1 MRKSIL
7 ILIAIFYFS
16 LFYSQSKLAD
26 VLYSNFE
33 YASAAKVYSQSESLT
48 QKQKINFAFSYYYS
62 NEFQKSIPIFREIV
76 EKSPDDNFLRYHY
89 GIALKSTGRYK
100 SSKKIL
106 NELYK
111 SDSLNKY
118 LKLQLESIDSLIEWD
133 TAKIFKK
140 LTAFEKINS
149 NSSEFSPSF
158 FDDGVYYIVEKSKE
172 KAIINNIS
180 FLDKNDS
187 LSLKERKE
195 FTNKLNEILAFGN
208 SISPRTFVYKMK
220 LDFSKLFKTHDN
232 PIPNS
237 AILNLDTIISHKN
250 FNVTSYASNYSN
262 DKVFYTRHPYLNNS
276 NSDASLNPII
286 YQGKLNAEK
295 KKIYKRRRIPVRFLS
310 GSVGSGEVSA
320 SSDGKTIY
328 FVSDKRKGMGQT
340 DIYVAHQK
348 KSGVWGKAIN
358 LGPLV
363 NTLFREGSPKIYD
376 DSILYFSSNGLA
388 GYGKA
393 DIFKCKIINDSVF
406 DVHHLPYPINSPADD
421 LGFIIHP
428 FDESIGI
435 LNSNRSKG
443 KGDDDIYLAHMVP
456 IAPYVKGY
464 VFLASDS
471 SRQSNTTVRL
481 LNYNNEEVSQF
492 KTAYPGKYRF
502 NLAKNK
508 IYKIIATKKNYYG
521 DTIVISDET
530 LFRNERKD
538 IKFLKDKTIQGYTVL
553 RSNNEK
559 IPNVKVNINNGINSK
574 KLTIYSDENG
584 YYQFAF
590 NTDSILLVEG
600 SNENLYGIQE
610 FNIDS
615 NYILKKNHNLLLDS
629 VMKEFKGKV
638 INEKSNQLQS
648 SALVYLINMD
658 GIKIDSSLTDSTGHF
673 FFNLKIA
680 KDYEIH
686 AFKGKADGVA
696 NIHTSILYKN
706 EKDIDVFITEDY
718 TPSLGKVVDSETE
731 EPLNFVKITIVDS
744 TTNSKDISYTNDF
757 GNFELHLHENNIYYL
772 IIEKRNY
779 FTKTLILNI
788 GDSLP
793 KTIDLNKDYNLKLSK
808 SGFLIEPIY
817 FDFKSHKLTKNSRA
831 ELDSLANYLKKNKSN
846 TISIFGYTDCLG
858 TEEYLEKKFN
868 VVLGKN
874 RATATRRY
882 LESKGIARSRV
893 NVIGR
898 GAVNFVN
905 SCFKPEN
912 CTDLEHRE
920 NRRCEFQ
927 LNDI

>member
-1 MRKSIL
+1 MRKSI
-7 ILIAIFYFS
+7 ISLIAIFYFS

-26 VLYSNFE
+26 ILYSNFE
-33 YASAAKVYSQSESLT
+33 YASAAKVYSQSKALT
-48 QKQKINFAFSYYYS
+48 QKQKRNFAFCYYYN
-62 NEFQKSIPIFREIV
+62 NEFQKSIPIFKTLTE
-76 EKSPDDNFLRYHY
+76 ENPNDFTLKYHY

-106 NELYK
+106 SELYK
-111 SDSLNKY
+111 SDSLDQY
-118 LKLQLESIDSLIEWD
+118 LKLHLESIDSLIEWD

-140 LTAFEKINS
+140 LTAFEIINS
-149 NSSEFSPSF
+149 SSSEFSPSF
-158 FDDGVYYIVEKSKE
+158 FDDGLYYIVEKSKE
-172 KAIINNIS
+172 KAIINNIN

-195 FTNKLNEILAFGN
+195 LTNKLNELLAFGN

-220 LDFSKLFKTHDN
+220 LDISKLFKTHDT

-276 NSDASLNPII
+276 NSDASLNPVI

-348 KSGVWGKAIN
+348 KSGAWGKAIN

-363 NTLFREGSPKIYD
+363 NTPFREESPKIYD
-376 DSILYFSSNGLA
+376 DSILYFSSNGFA

-393 DIFKCKIINDSVF
+393 DVFKCKILNDSVF
-406 DVHHLPYPINSPADD
+406 EVRHLPYPVNSPADD
-421 LGFIIHP
+421 LGFILHP
-428 FDESIGI
+428 FDESIAI

-443 KGDDDIYLAHMVP
+443 RGDDDIYLAHMVP
-456 IAPYVKGY
+456 ISPYVKGY
-464 VFLASDS
+464 IMLASDS

-481 LNYNNEEVSQF
+481 INMDNEQIAQF
-492 KTAYPGKYRF
+492 TTGLSGKYRF
-502 NLAKNK
+502 GLEKDK
-508 IYKIIATKKNYYG
+508 YYKVIATKKNLYG
-521 DTIVISDET
+521 DTVVITDKT
-530 LFRNERKD
+530 IFRNERND
-538 IKFLKDKTIQGYTVL
+538 IRFFENKTIQGFTVL
-553 RSNNEK
+553 RSNNQI
-559 IPNVKVNINNGINSK
+559 IPNVKININNGINSR
-574 KLTIYSDENG
+574 KLTIFSDKNG

-590 NTDSILLVEG
+590 NKDSILLVEG
-600 SNENLYGIQE
+600 LGKGLYGSKE

-629 VMKEFKGKV
+629 VMKKFKGKV
-638 INEKSNQLQS
+638 INEKTNEIES
-648 SALVYLINMD
+648 SALVYLINSN
-658 GIKIDSSLTDSTGHF
+658 GIKIDSSFTDSTGHF
-673 FFNLKIA
+673 YFFLKIA

-686 AFKGKADGVA
+686 AFKGKADGIV
-696 NIHTSILYKN
+696 NIHTSILFKN
-706 EKDIDVFITEDY
+706 DKDIDVLINEEY
-718 TPSLGKVVDSETE
+718 TPSIGKVVDSDTE
-731 EPLNFVKITIVDS
+731 EPLSFVKITIVDS
-744 TTNSKDISYTNDF
+744 TTNSKDISYTNDQ
-757 GNFELHLHENNIYYL
+757 GKFELHLHENNIYYL

-831 ELDSLANYLKKNKSN
+831 ELDLLANYLKKNKSK

-858 TEEYLEKKFN
+858 TDEYLAKKFN

>member
-1 MRKSIL
+1 
-7 ILIAIFYFS
+7 
-16 LFYSQSKLAD
+16 
-26 VLYSNFE
+26 
-33 YASAAKVYSQSESLT
+33 
-48 QKQKINFAFSYYYS
+48 
-62 NEFQKSIPIFREIV
+62 
-76 EKSPDDNFLRYHY
+76 
-89 GIALKSTGRYK
+89 
-100 SSKKIL
+100 
-106 NELYK
+106 
-111 SDSLNKY
+111 
-118 LKLQLESIDSLIEWD
+118 
-133 TAKIFKK
+133 
-140 LTAFEKINS
+140 
-149 NSSEFSPSF
+149 
-158 FDDGVYYIVEKSKE
+158 
-172 KAIINNIS
+172 
-180 FLDKNDS
+180 
-187 LSLKERKE
+187 
-195 FTNKLNEILAFGN
+195 
-208 SISPRTFVYKMK
+208 
-220 LDFSKLFKTHDN
+220 
-232 PIPNS
+232 
-237 AILNLDTIISHKN
+237 
-250 FNVTSYASNYSN
+250 
-262 DKVFYTRHPYLNNS
+262 
-276 NSDASLNPII
+276 
-286 YQGKLNAEK
+286 
-295 KKIYKRRRIPVRFLS
+295 
-310 GSVGSGEVSA
+310 
-320 SSDGKTIY
+320 
-328 FVSDKRKGMGQT
+328 
-340 DIYVAHQK
+340 
-348 KSGVWGKAIN
+348 
-358 LGPLV
+358 
-363 NTLFREGSPKIYD
+363 
-376 DSILYFSSNGLA
+376 
-388 GYGKA
+388 
-393 DIFKCKIINDSVF
+393 
-406 DVHHLPYPINSPADD
+406 
-421 LGFIIHP
+421 
-428 FDESIGI
+428 
-435 LNSNRSKG
+435 
-443 KGDDDIYLAHMVP
+443 
-456 IAPYVKGY
+456 
-464 VFLASDS
+464 
-471 SRQSNTTVRL
+471 
-481 LNYNNEEVSQF
+481 
-492 KTAYPGKYRF
+492 
-502 NLAKNK
+502 
-508 IYKIIATKKNYYG
+508 
-521 DTIVISDET
+521 
-530 LFRNERKD
+530 
-538 IKFLKDKTIQGYTVL
+538 LKDKTIQGYTVL

-638 INEKSNQLQS
+638 INEKSNQVQS

-658 GIKIDSSLTDSTGHF
+658 GIKIDSSFTDSTGHF
-673 FFNLKIA
+673 FFTLKIA

-718 TPSLGKVVDSETE
+718 TPSLGKVVDSDTE
-731 EPLNFVKITIVDS
+731 EPLSFVKITIVDS
-744 TTNSKDISYTNDF
+744 TTNSKDISYTNDQ
-757 GNFELHLHENNIYYL
+757 GKFELHLHENNIYYL

-817 FDFKSHKLTKNSRA
+817 FDFKSHKLTKKSRA
-831 ELDSLANYLKKNKSN
+831 ELDLLANYLKKNKSK

-858 TEEYLEKKFN
+858 TEEYLAKKFN

>member
-7 ILIAIFYFS
+7 SIIAVFYFS
-16 LFYSQSKLAD
+16 FFYSQSKLAD

-33 YASAAKVYSQSESLT
+33 YPLAAKAYSQSEYLT
-48 QKQKINFAFSYYYS
+48 QKQKINFAFSYYFE

-76 EKSPDDNFLRYHY
+76 EKSPDDNFLKYHY

-100 SSKKIL
+100 SSRIIL

-118 LKLQLESIDSLIEWD
+118 LKLQIESIDSLIEWD

-140 LTAFEKINS
+140 LTAFDKINS
-149 NSSEFSPSF
+149 SSSEFSPSF
-158 FDDGVYYIVEKSKE
+158 FDDGIFYIVEKSKE
-172 KAIINNIS
+172 KAIFNNIN
-180 FLDKNDS
+180 FLDNNDS
-187 LSLKERKE
+187 LSHKERKE

-208 SISPRTFVYKMK
+208 SISPRTFVYKMG
-220 LDFSKLFKTHDN
+220 LDISQLFKTHEN
-232 PIPNS
+232 PIPES
-237 AILNLDTIISHKN
+237 AILNNNTIISHKN
-250 FNVTSYASNYSN
+250 FNVTSFASNYSS
-262 DKVFYTRHPYLNNS
+262 DKIFYTRHPYLNNS

-286 YQGKLNAEK
+286 YQGKLNIEK
-295 KKIYKRRRIPVRFLS
+295 RKIYQRRRIPVKFLS
-310 GSVGSGEVSA
+310 GSVGSGEVCA

-348 KSGVWGKAIN
+348 KSGTWGKAIN

-363 NTLFREGSPKIYD
+363 NTPFREGSPKIYD

-406 DVHHLPYPINSPADD
+406 DVHHLSYPVNSPADD
-421 LGFIIHP
+421 FSFTLHP
-428 FDESIGI
+428 FDESIAI

-443 KGDDDIYLAHMVP
+443 NGDDDIYLAHMIP
-456 IAPYVKGY
+456 ISPYVKGY
-464 VFLASDS
+464 IFLESDS

-481 LNYNNEEVSQF
+481 LNYNNEEVDQF
-492 KTAYPGKYRF
+492 KTGFPGKYRF

-508 IYKIIATKKNYYG
+508 VYKIIATKKDYYG
-521 DTIVISDET
+521 DTMVISDET

-553 RSNNEK
+553 RSNNER
-559 IPNVKVNINNGINSK
+559 IPNVKVNLSNGINSK

-590 NTDSILLVEG
+590 NNDSILLVEG
-600 SNENLYGIQE
+600 SNKNLYGIQE

-615 NYILKKNHNLLLDS
+615 NYRLKKNQNLLLDS
-629 VMKEFKGKV
+629 LIKEFKGKV
-638 INEKSNQLQS
+638 INEKTNQIES
-648 SALVYLINMD
+648 SALVYLINME
-658 GIKIDSSLTDSTGHF
+658 GMKIDSCLTDSTGHF
-673 FFNLKIA
+673 FFSLKIA
-680 KDYEIH
+680 EDYEIH

-696 NIHTSILYKN
+696 NIHTSVLYKN
-706 EKDIDVFITEDY
+706 EKDIDVLITDDY
-718 TPSLGKVVDSETE
+718 TPTIGKVVDSDTE
-731 EPLNFVKITIVDS
+731 EPLSFVKITIVDS
-744 TTNSKDISYTNDF
+744 TTNSKDISYTNDQ

-831 ELDSLANYLKKNKSN
+831 ELDLLAAYLKKNLYK

-858 TEEYLEKKFN
+858 TEEYLAKKFN

-905 SCFKPEN
+905 SCYKAEN
-912 CTDLEHRE
+912 CTDSEHRE